1 MFRILANSHCILDAI
16 LVNALQDLAVFLKNS
31 LWITLLMVPVFGFL
45 EVLEFFL
52 TSVVSAV
59 KDFDNLYIWIDV
71 YLSIR

>member
-1 MFRILANSHCILDAI
+1 
-16 LVNALQDLAVFLKNS
+16 VNALQDLAVFLKNS

-59 KDFDNLYIWIDV
+59 KDFDNLYI
-71 YLSIR
+71 